1 MNRSLAASLLV
12 LPLAAGFTIS
22 LTADVKTRE
31 KTQIKFEGM
40 LGRVVGMFGGKGARD
55 GIVTSAAVKG
65 NRKALIGDTT
75 SQIIDLDEEKVYDLD
90 MKKKEYEV
98 TTFDELRKRMREA
111 QERAAKDAQG
121 QEGREE
127 KAEKPG
133 EKPQKEFEVDF
144 DAKETGQRKQVAGHD
159 ARQVI
164 MTVTVREKGKKIEDG
179 GLVMTADSWLGPEIA
194 ALKELSDFDMR
205 YYTKL
210 YGGTGMGLAAEQM
223 AMVMAM
229 YPALKDATER
239 MKKEGANLKGT
250 PLATTTTFEAVKSQA
265 MVEEEK
271 KQNSGGGVSGML
283 ARRMMKKEDPKT
295 RATIFTIQHEFQEV
309 STWRPRRMSRS
320 RRGSRRSSQA
330 LSGLHQRKG
339 QQSVPEVVA
348 EVKRT
353 EAPARSSSE
362 YRERASAEG
371 ALPERRKK

>member
-1 MNRSLAASLLV
+1 MKRSLAASLLA
-12 LPLAAGFTIS
+12 LPLAAVLTIS

-65 NRKALIGDTT
+65 NRKAMISDTT

-98 TTFDELRKRMREA
+98 TTFDELRRRMKEA
-111 QERAAKDAQG
+111 QERAAKDAQRE
-121 QEGREE
+121 QGREE

-144 DAKETGQRKQVAGHD
+144 DVKETGQRKQVAGHD

-164 MTVTVREKGKKIEDG
+164 MTVTVREKVKKIEDG

-210 YGGTGMGLAAEQM
+210 YGATGMGLGAEQM

-271 KQNSGGGVSGML
+271 KQNSGGGVGGML
-283 ARRMMKKEDPKT
+283 TRRMMKKEDPKT

-309 STWRPRRMSRS
+309 STNATAADV
-320 RRGSRRSSQA
+320 QI
-330 LSGLHQRKG
+330 
-339 QQSVPEVVA
+339 PE
-348 EVKRT
+348 
-353 EAPARSSSE
+353 
-362 YRERASAEG
+362 G
-371 ALPERRKK
+371 FKKK